1 MNNITITKIEKN
13 SYIIKILDKINIYN
27 PIILKEISKKIINKI
42 RKKNI
47 LIKHIIIEVYPSKYE
62 TIIELKDYN
71 KLINFTNEI
80 EVKINIHT
88 DTILLYKI
96 DYLIIKDL
104 KYNGNIY
111 YYKNNFYLKINNI
124 EEKDYVKLS
133 ELSNIVYKNTEKI
146 IENGLKI
153 KI

>member
-47 LIKHIIIEVYPSKYE
+47 LLKHIIIEVYPSKYE

>member
-47 LIKHIIIEVYPSKYE
+47 LLKHIIIEVYPSKYE

-88 DTILLYKI
+88 DTIFLYKI